1 MLTPNHSRDFYK
13 DMVMRE
19 TLAKALKE
27 ALKAKNEVALSTIR
41 LITAALKDRD
51 IAARSAGNTDG
62 ISDDDILSMLQT
74 MIKQRQE
81 SAKMYRDANRPE
93 LADTEDAEIA
103 IIQQFL
109 PEQLGTDAVQSAI
122 AEIIEALEASSVKDM
137 GKVMAELKSR
147 FAGQMDF
154 GMASQMVKTAL
165 MAKSAG

>member
-1 MLTPNHSRDFYK
+1 MMTPNHSRDFYK

-122 AEIIEALEASSVKDM
+122 AEIIESLEASSVKDM